1 MFINNTCQMENKCN
15 EDPKKV
21 RESLHGTADG
31 GQMQE

>member
-1 MFINNTCQMENKCN
+1 MENKCN

-31 GQMQE
+31 GQMQEWII